1 MLRGFERVSYIK
13 DGVVPTRKTASSAG
27 YDISVV
33 HGGVIP
39 PHTTKVFDTGIKAF
53 MRPDEVLMIYIRSSI
68 GIKRG
73 LMLSNSTGIIDSDYY
88 NNDDNEGHIMIA
100 LYNNTDEEVTIQD
113 GERVA
118 QGVFLRYYTSGEQ
131 IKTERKGGIGSTNG

>member
-13 DGVVPTRKTASSAG
+13 DGVIPTRKTASSAG

-33 HGGVIP
+33 HGGGIP
-39 PHTTKVFDTGIKAF
+39 PHTTKVFDTGVKAF
-53 MRPDEVLMIYIRSSI
+53 MRQDEVLMIYIRSSV

-73 LMLSNSTGIIDSDYY
+73 LMLSNSTGIIDADYY
-88 NNDDNEGHIMIA
+88 NNSDNEGHIMMA
-100 LYNNTDEEVTIQD
+100 LYNNTDKEVTIQD

-118 QGVFLRYYTSGEQ
+118 QGVFLRYYTSGEE
-131 IKTERKGGIGSTNG
+131 ITTERKGGIGSTNG